1 MSSISNNRDEKIYYY
16 TSNEVLCSWLTN
28 EQLWATRSITSN
40 DNEDT
45 TYALKHFDKIN
56 TKTNKRFE
64 KKLQKVDLILSLS
77 QKISLKFYKDLLHYC
92 MKYHFNDFSKI
103 INTVEKR
110 KEYFYYGDNYD
121 LFTIDKFH
129 EHCGTFHI
137 PHLQNPNRDQWIY
150 NQLLSILTPDEYK
163 YFFNINTNTIDDYKK
178 IIPKLP
184 FMRHPFVICFT
195 SEKDNRFFWDS
206 YTNNKGV
213 ALEFS
218 RNELSEYFQVP
229 KTHSNYSANL
239 VNIIYNKDKQ
249 LSEITNFLNSN
260 IGELLMVGVENLYID
275 MAKYKH
281 PYWKDEKEIRAVIEA
296 KYYDEKSNL
305 IKENY
310 NLKYKTKYDTQD
322 YIEVVIPKNL
332 LKKII
337 IGPQNSV
344 ENIKQILD
352 IGNFNYIKDKFEE
365 SSGTGVINLK

>member
-1 MSSISNNRDEKIYYY
+1 
-16 TSNEVLCSWLTN
+16 
-28 EQLWATRSITSN
+28 
-40 DNEDT
+40 
-45 TYALKHFDKIN
+45 
-56 TKTNKRFE
+56 
-64 KKLQKVDLILSLS
+64 
-77 QKISLKFYKDLLHYC
+77 
-92 MKYHFNDFSKI
+92 
-103 INTVEKR
+103 
-110 KEYFYYGDNYD
+110 
-121 LFTIDKFH
+121 
-129 EHCGTFHI
+129 
-137 PHLQNPNRDQWIY
+137 
-150 NQLLSILTPDEYK
+150 
-163 YFFNINTNTIDDYKK
+163 
-178 IIPKLP
+178 
-184 FMRHPFVICFT
+184 MRHPFVICFT

-337 IGPQNSV
+337 ATENHDFIVFSV
-344 ENIKQILD
+344 AVFNIIIKVKKNIL
-352 IGNFNYIKDKFEE
+352 YQ
-365 SSGTGVINLK
+365 SLR

>member
-64 KKLQKVDLILSLS
+64 KKLQEVDLILSLS

-184 FMRHPFVICFT
+184 FMRHPFVICLQV
-195 SEKDNRFFWDS
+195 KRIIDS
-206 YTNNKGV
+206 FGIHTPITK
-213 ALEFS
+213 AL
-218 RNELSEYFQVP
+218 
-229 KTHSNYSANL
+229 H
-239 VNIIYNKDKQ
+239 
-249 LSEITNFLNSN
+249 
-260 IGELLMVGVENLYID
+260 
-275 MAKYKH
+275 
-281 PYWKDEKEIRAVIEA
+281 
-296 KYYDEKSNL
+296 
-305 IKENY
+305 
-310 NLKYKTKYDTQD
+310 
-322 YIEVVIPKNL
+322 
-332 LKKII
+332 
-337 IGPQNSV
+337 
-344 ENIKQILD
+344 
-352 IGNFNYIKDKFEE
+352 
-365 SSGTGVINLK
+365 